1 LLQPAVAVQGH
12 ASPRMQFNLVMHN
25 GNGGMWLDEHA
36 RGTFSHNFIETRE
49 GAWRVGGDVMS
60 EIEGDNLSAQE
71 MMWQHQDLM
80 SGEKLIDET
89 PEKVVIVLNP
99 DNSADDRLSLGM
111 GAPKQPM
118 VMNPNVGSGA
128 HEMR

>member
-1 LLQPAVAVQGH
+1 
-12 ASPRMQFNLVMHN
+12 MQFNLVMHN

-36 RGTFSHNFIETRE
+36 RGTFSHNFIEARE

-71 MMWQHQDLM
+71 VMWQHQHLI

-89 PEKVVIVLNP
+89 PEKVVLVFNP
-99 DNSADDRLSLGM
+99 DNTTDDRLSLGM
-111 GAPKQPM
+111 GAQKQPIKSTLE
-118 VMNPNVGSGA
+118 VPSSNHALNHGV
-128 HEMR
+128 